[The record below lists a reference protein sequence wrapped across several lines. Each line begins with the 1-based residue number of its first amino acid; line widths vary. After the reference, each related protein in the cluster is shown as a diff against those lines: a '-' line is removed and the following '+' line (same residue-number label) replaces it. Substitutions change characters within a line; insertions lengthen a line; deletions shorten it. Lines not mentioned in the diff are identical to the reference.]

1 MARTDSDAPLRPL
14 ASVTGRTVLV
24 AVVVAIVA
32 VGVAAAVA
40 IPVIRSAADSQA
52 RANLAR
58 AADIT
63 VEAVVDPRPGELRR
77 IEAVLSTQSAQ
88 AYLVGNGLV
97 APDGVDEDT
106 VEDLVDG
113 RTVSD
118 QIQINGNDWYLEGRP
133 LGDDKGLVLL
143 APATNAQEPLET
155 LVGGLLLALM
165 VGLTLAVLVAVVAS
179 RRMTRPL
186 RRAADAAE
194 QLAAGQRDVRIEPEG
209 PTEVA
214 ELAESMNRLASAL
227 AVSENRQR
235 EFLLSVSHELRTPLT
250 AVQGYA
256 EAIAEEVVP
265 AEEVPQAAEVLTAES
280 KRLERLVADLLDL
293 SRLGA
298 ADLKI
303 MRQPVNLTDL
313 LSDAAQVWRDRCARV
328 DVQFRAEIP
337 ATPVLA
343 DTDPLRYRQILDN
356 LAENALRVTP
366 ADAPIVFALSA
377 HDHWAVLQVRDGGP
391 GLAPQDLDV
400 AFEPAVLYTRY
411 RGVRP
416 VGSGIGLALVGR
428 LAQRLGGTA
437 KAGSAPEGGALF
449 EVRVPIVTPEGRP
462 TA

>member
-1 MARTDSDAPLRPL
+1 MTRDWSSWLQRRMPKNRWK
-14 ASVTGRTVLV
+14 
-24 AVVVAIVA
+24 
-32 VGVAAAVA
+32 
-40 IPVIRSAADSQA
+40 RS
-52 RANLAR
+52 
-58 AADIT
+58 
-63 VEAVVDPRPGELRR
+63 
-77 IEAVLSTQSAQ
+77 
-88 AYLVGNGLV
+88 
-97 APDGVDEDT
+97 
-106 VEDLVDG
+106 
-113 RTVSD
+113 
-118 QIQINGNDWYLEGRP
+118 W
-133 LGDDKGLVLL
+133 
-143 APATNAQEPLET
+143 
-155 LVGGLLLALM
+155 GGLLLALM

-391 GLAPQDLDV
+391 GLAPQDLDGS
-400 AFEPAVLYTRY
+400 LRTRCPLHPLP
-411 RGVRP
+411 RGSP
-416 VGSGIGLALVGR
+416 GR
-428 LAQRLGGTA
+428 LRNRLGV
-437 KAGSAPEGGALF
+437 GGPTRATSW
-449 EVRVPIVTPEGRP
+449 RHREGRKRARRRGAVRGP
-462 TA
+462 GSDRDPRGQAHGLRHRGSHPAYSHAQGWRYSHSNCAAPWRLQEIRAGRELVA